1 MMATAFAWA
10 VGLGSIPIILH
21 FLHRRRFRETEWA
34 AMRFLLEATR
44 KKSRRLRLERLLL
57 LTVRT
62 LVMILIAIAL
72 MGQLSNPDSK
82 NVVGRGATHHI
93 IVLDS
98 SLSMGTKVDEGTRF
112 TAAKEIARR
121 IVNEANSGDAFHL
134 VRIADVSPTMVFRQ
148 PSFQGRHVLRELE
161 QFNVTDEVGEV
172 IPALEAVEELLGK
185 LPEMTRKNVVI
196 ISDFQQDNWRPETRG
211 GQPRLQELLREA
223 AAKSRLVML
232 DVGRY
237 EAANVAITQ
246 LTSDQPFV
254 AVNTPLTITAS
265 VKNFGSNAIN
275 EVPIE
280 LWSGDRMLERKRV
293 QLGAGDEATATFTHA
308 FRTSGDQLLE
318 ARITNDTLAADDRR
332 WLSLPVRE
340 HFSILLVDGGIDHP
354 VQRTASLY
362 LQVALSPSMRDSP
375 WTGSLRPDEPISD
388 VRFADRNFDSFD
400 CVMLAEPRSLTEAVV
415 SRIEQYVRGG
425 GGVIMCVG
433 DDIGDMNKLNR
444 LAYRDGQGFMAASL
458 DEAVESENPIVF
470 DISNLDHAVLEPFRG
485 NPGTGLE
492 KSFTAKH
499 IRVSLPNDGSA
510 TTILKFTNQDPAI
523 VERRFGNG
531 RSVLIT
537 TSLDMTWS
545 TWPVSPSF
553 PPVIN
558 ELVRSTVAGR
568 WTRPTMLVGDQFG
581 RILSER
587 DANAA
592 AVLKLPNGKTRPLS
606 IRKSEFDVVVETEPL
621 LRPGLYELTLD
632 DNHESAQ
639 SVAVNINTRESAV
652 TRLTQPDLEEQFS
665 GIGFDYRTD
674 WQSSS
679 SGSDE
684 AIAPGVDITRWLL
697 YAVLALL
704 LVESIV
710 AWNASIGAYVLGGIV
725 GIELLRRLVGV
736 IF

>member
-1 MMATAFAWA
+1 MMATLAWA

-62 LVMILIAIAL
+62 LVMVLIAIAL
-72 MGQLSNPDSK
+72 MGHLTDTDSG
-82 NVVGRGATHHI
+82 NIGGPGATHHI
-93 IVLDS
+93 IVLDA
-98 SLSMGTKVDEGTRF
+98 SLSMQTKVDEGTRF
-112 TAAKEIARR
+112 SAAKDMARR
-121 IVNEANSGDAFHL
+121 IVRQANSGDAFHL
-134 VRIADVSPTMVFRQ
+134 VRIADASPTLVFRQ
-148 PSFQGRHVLRELE
+148 PAFQGRHVLRELD
-161 QFNVTDEVGEV
+161 QFDVTDEVGEV
-172 IPALEAVEELLGK
+172 IPALEAVEELLAK

-211 GQPRLQELLREA
+211 GQPRLQELLRVA

-254 AVNTPLTITAS
+254 AVNTPVTITAS
-265 VKNFGSNAIN
+265 VKNFGSNAVD
-275 EVPIE
+275 EVPVQ
-280 LWSGDRMLERKRV
+280 LWSGDRLLERKRV
-293 QLGAGDEATATFTHA
+293 QLGAGDEATVTFIHS
-308 FRTSGDQLLE
+308 FQTSGDQRLE

-332 WLSLPVRE
+332 WLSMPVRD
-340 HFSILLVDGGIDHP
+340 HFSVLPVDGGIDNP
-354 VQRTASLY
+354 LDRTASLY
-362 LQVALSPSMRDSP
+362 LHVALSPSVRDSP
-375 WTGSLRPDEPISD
+375 WTGSLRPEEPISD
-388 VRFADRNFDSFD
+388 VRFADRDFSGFD
-400 CVMLAEPRSLTEAVV
+400 CVILAEPGSLTESVV
-415 SRIEQYVRGG
+415 NRIEQYVRGG

-433 DDIGDMNKLNR
+433 DDAGDINKLNR
-444 LAYRDGQGFMAASL
+444 LAYRDGAGFMAAEL
-458 DEAVESENPIVF
+458 IEIVESEEPIVF
-470 DISNLDHAVLEPFRG
+470 DVSNLDHVVLEPFRG

-492 KSFTAKH
+492 KSFTGKH
-499 IRVSLPNDGSA
+499 IKVTLPGDGSA
-510 TTILKFTNQDPAI
+510 STILKFTNQDPAI

-531 RSVLIT
+531 KTVLIT

-558 ELVRSTVAGR
+558 ELVRSTIAGR

-581 RILSER
+581 RILTDR
-587 DANAA
+587 DANSA
-592 AVLKLPNGKTRPLS
+592 AVLMLPNGKTRPLP

-632 DNHESAQ
+632 DDPESAQ
-639 SVAVNINTRESAV
+639 SVAVNINTRESSV

-679 SGSDE
+679 AGTDE
-684 AIAPGVDITRWLL
+684 ATAPGVDLTRWLL

-704 LVESIV
+704 LLESIV
-710 AWNASIGAYVLGGIV
+710 AWNASIGAYVLIGMV
-725 GIELLRRLVGV
+725 AVELLRQLLVL